1 MSLFSKIIQG
11 VTGVAEGVAGY
22 FTGSV
27 GEIRQGIN
35 TETDLIGITHNAS
48 SPVPSLTSNLN
59 TQQTTT
65 TGIGISTNMIYLII
79 GIILVFLISNS
90 NKR

>member
-1 MSLFSKIIQG
+1 MNQP
-11 VTGVAEGVAGY
+11 T
-22 FTGSV
+22 
-27 GEIRQGIN
+27 N
-35 TETDLIGITHNAS
+35 TLTDLPGITNNAS

-65 TGIGISTNMIYLII
+65 TGTGIYLII

-90 NKR
+90 KKL